1 MCSVRLRY
9 STVVAMASTVIAHG
23 ASPFPSSIHSS
34 CCWNLETARK
44 KWRSRSG
51 NVRFQP
57 YLTVSGSG
65 TFQQFQRRRRRRLIR
80 RNLILA
86 GERDHKF
93 IIETVVCVWKPEVL
107 ALAHSGDG
115 RSQRNGNRYSVRNG
129 GRDMTFEK
137 C

>member
-9 STVVAMASTVIAHG
+9 NTVVAMASTVIAHG

-65 TFQQFQRRRRRRLIR
+65 TFQQFQRRRRRRLSR

-93 IIETVVCVWKPEVL
+93 IIETVVCVCVEARSSGFGAFWGREKPKKWKPVL
-107 ALAHSGDG
+107 RTKRWKGHD
-115 RSQRNGNRYSVRNG
+115 
-129 GRDMTFEK
+129 F
-137 C
+137 